1 MVLARRSLSLAPVI
15 ARRGSRCAVDER
27 EMCDRCKVIA
37 IDGSGWPADDGP
49 LCQICWEDDCARS
62 FWDYVKAVEG

>member
-1 MVLARRSLSLAPVI
+1 MPERAVQGGDDAAAQAHDGAL
-15 ARRGSRCAVDER
+15 CA
-27 EMCDRCKVIA
+27 RCKVLT

-62 FWDYVKAVEG
+62 FWEEARRREG